1 MYYLAYLASRWSR
14 SFYRIPGI
22 PIPDGSKAGISGT
35 LRIAAV
41 KSFFPARLTRPEQ
54 GDCIFNRMLLEF
66 VFGKLRLHLEPL
78 HFSYCIFAGKGVMMI
93 EKPYQ
98 LQSDTLA
105 IRTGRNGTLLAITIR
120 SGATVIALDDAVGLK
135 RLVDVEWNG
144 EKMLMFADDLRGNRM
159 SDPSVGRREPE
170 QVLIEHS
177 LDLARSNE
185 ELERFAFT
193 VAHDLQEPLRSI
205 EAMTQLFL
213 ERNKSKLDT
222 DSAHLLDFV
231 VSSAERMKRLI
242 HDLLEFAV
250 VSHRFEASEVD
261 SQAVVEIAV
270 QQLHEAIEQSGATV
284 AIESLPLIGAN
295 GDLLLRLF
303 QNLIMNAIKYAGEG
317 PPVIHISASASDGET
332 VFAVKDNGIGID
344 QKYHQQIFDPFRR
357 LHTASE
363 HEGTGIGLATCKRI
377 VAQHGGRIW
386 VESQPGEGSK
396 FLFAIP
402 KVTMGSSEKNATRK
416 PNQDSDPNRHE
427 GRAAAG

>member
-1 MYYLAYLASRWSR
+1 
-14 SFYRIPGI
+14 
-22 PIPDGSKAGISGT
+22 
-35 LRIAAV
+35 
-41 KSFFPARLTRPEQ
+41 
-54 GDCIFNRMLLEF
+54 
-66 VFGKLRLHLEPL
+66 
-78 HFSYCIFAGKGVMMI
+78 MMI

-105 IRTGRNGTLLAITIR
+105 IRTGRNGTLLAITVR

-144 EKMLMFADDLRGNRM
+144 EKMLMFADDLQDNRM
-159 SDPSVGRREPE
+159 SDPFIGRREPE
-170 QVLIEHS
+170 QMLIEHS

-185 ELERFAFT
+185 ELERFTFA
-193 VAHDLQEPLRSI
+193 VAHDLREPLRSI
-205 EAMTQLFL
+205 EATTQLFL

-231 VSSAERMKRLI
+231 VNSAERMKRLI

-250 VSHRFEASEVD
+250 VNHQVEAREVD
-261 SQAVVEIAV
+261 SQAVVGIAV
-270 QQLHEAIEQSGATV
+270 QQLQESIEQSGATV

-317 PPVIHISASASDGET
+317 APQIHISASTSDGET
-332 VFAVKDNGIGID
+332 VFCVKDNGIGID
-344 QKYHQQIFDPFRR
+344 PKYHLQIFDPFRR

-363 HEGTGIGLATCKRI
+363 YEGTGIGLATCKRI
-377 VAQHGGRIW
+377 VEQHRGRIW

-402 KVTMGSSEKNATRK
+402 KVTMGSSEKSATRK
-416 PNQDSDPNRHE
+416 PNQDSDPNKHE

>member
-1 MYYLAYLASRWSR
+1 MTFRA
-14 SFYRIPGI
+14 IEC
-22 PIPDGSKAGISGT
+22 PIPPLDGGN
-35 LRIAAV
+35 L
-41 KSFFPARLTRPEQ
+41 
-54 GDCIFNRMLLEF
+54 N
-66 VFGKLRLHLEPL
+66 KL
-78 HFSYCIFAGKGVMMI
+78 
-93 EKPYQ
+93 
-98 LQSDTLA
+98 
-105 IRTGRNGTLLAITIR
+105 
-120 SGATVIALDDAVGLK
+120 
-135 RLVDVEWNG
+135 
-144 EKMLMFADDLRGNRM
+144 
-159 SDPSVGRREPE
+159 
-170 QVLIEHS
+170 LIEHS

-284 AIESLPLIGAN
+284 AIESLPLIDAN

-332 VFAVKDNGIGID
+332 VFVVKDNGIGID
-344 QKYHQQIFDPFRR
+344 QKYHQQIFDLFRR

-402 KVTMGSSEKNATRK
+402 TVTMGSSEKNATRK

>member
-1 MYYLAYLASRWSR
+1 
-14 SFYRIPGI
+14 
-22 PIPDGSKAGISGT
+22 
-35 LRIAAV
+35 
-41 KSFFPARLTRPEQ
+41 
-54 GDCIFNRMLLEF
+54 
-66 VFGKLRLHLEPL
+66 
-78 HFSYCIFAGKGVMMI
+78 MI

-105 IRTGRNGTLLAITIR
+105 IRTGRNGTFLAITIR

-144 EKMLMFADDLRGNRM
+144 EKMLMFADDLQGNRM

-250 VSHRFEASEVD
+250 VSHHFTKPLSKAE
-261 SQAVVEIAV
+261 
-270 QQLHEAIEQSGATV
+270 LP
-284 AIESLPLIGAN
+284 SL
-295 GDLLLRLF
+295 
-303 QNLIMNAIKYAGEG
+303 
-317 PPVIHISASASDGET
+317 
-332 VFAVKDNGIGID
+332 
-344 QKYHQQIFDPFRR
+344 
-357 LHTASE
+357 
-363 HEGTGIGLATCKRI
+363 
-377 VAQHGGRIW
+377 
-386 VESQPGEGSK
+386 
-396 FLFAIP
+396 
-402 KVTMGSSEKNATRK
+402 SSRC
-416 PNQDSDPNRHE
+416 P
-427 GRAAAG
+427 

>member
-1 MYYLAYLASRWSR
+1 
-14 SFYRIPGI
+14 
-22 PIPDGSKAGISGT
+22 
-35 LRIAAV
+35 
-41 KSFFPARLTRPEQ
+41 
-54 GDCIFNRMLLEF
+54 MLI
-66 VFGKLRLHLEPL
+66 V
-78 HFSYCIFAGKGVMMI
+78 
-93 EKPYQ
+93 
-98 LQSDTLA
+98 
-105 IRTGRNGTLLAITIR
+105 
-120 SGATVIALDDAVGLK
+120 
-135 RLVDVEWNG
+135 
-144 EKMLMFADDLRGNRM
+144 
-159 SDPSVGRREPE
+159 
-170 QVLIEHS
+170 HS

-185 ELERFAFT
+185 ELERFTFA

-205 EAMTQLFL
+205 EGMTQLFL

-357 LHTASE
+357 LHTAPE

-377 VAQHGGRIW
+377 VEQHGGRIW
-386 VESQPGEGSK
+386 VESQLGEGSQ

-416 PNQDSDPNRHE
+416 PNQNSDPNRHE

>member
-1 MYYLAYLASRWSR
+1 
-14 SFYRIPGI
+14 
-22 PIPDGSKAGISGT
+22 
-35 LRIAAV
+35 
-41 KSFFPARLTRPEQ
+41 
-54 GDCIFNRMLLEF
+54 
-66 VFGKLRLHLEPL
+66 
-78 HFSYCIFAGKGVMMI
+78 
-93 EKPYQ
+93 
-98 LQSDTLA
+98 
-105 IRTGRNGTLLAITIR
+105 
-120 SGATVIALDDAVGLK
+120 
-135 RLVDVEWNG
+135 
-144 EKMLMFADDLRGNRM
+144 M
-159 SDPSVGRREPE
+159 SDPGVGRRVPE
-170 QVLIEHS
+170 QVSIEHS

-205 EAMTQLFL
+205 EAMTQLFM

-386 VESQPGEGSK
+386 VESQPGKGSQ